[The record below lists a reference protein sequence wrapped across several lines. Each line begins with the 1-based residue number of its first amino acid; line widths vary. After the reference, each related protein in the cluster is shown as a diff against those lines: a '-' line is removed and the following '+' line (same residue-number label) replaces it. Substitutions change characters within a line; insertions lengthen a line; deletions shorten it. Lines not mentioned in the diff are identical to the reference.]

1 MTSGKKQ
8 VVALDG
14 TVGVVGQ
21 ASGERFAEIT
31 SGTSHWA
38 EWQPAQTPETRLET
52 EGQERQGDGRMSPYE
67 QGLWGNAHGGDGTH
81 LPNRGNTKVGQRGSG
96 HLAVSTVS
104 MGGRLDKTGAVAGC
118 WTGDEA
124 GGKPGAQG
132 AYTNQRLNLCELGK
146 AHRREPGFQTGP
158 GKPGRPGL

>member
-8 VVALDG
+8 VNALDG
-14 TVGVVGQ
+14 TDGVVGQ
-21 ASGERFAEIT
+21 ASGERLAEIT

-52 EGQERQGDGRMSPYE
+52 EEQERQGDGRMSPYE

-81 LPNRGNTKVGQRGSG
+81 LPNRGNTEVVAKGLWTLGG
-96 HLAVSTVS
+96 FHVSV
-104 MGGRLDKTGAVAGC
+104 GGRLDKTGAVAGC
-118 WTGDEA
+118 WPGDEA

-132 AYTNQRLNLCELGK
+132 AYTNQRFNLCELGK
-146 AHRREPGFQTGP
+146 AH
-158 GKPGRPGL
+158 GR